1 MILDNIALCMAI
13 IAFLV
18 SFGLLL
24 HTIGYEKGY
33 KSGSIRG
40 YIEGWE
46 DEKKIKDKMEER
58 YREIIQR
65 ERNLNK
71 RIAEGDS
78 PRNGTKRGMKSLV
91 GCGLHTDG
99 TSGE

>member
-1 MILDNIALCMAI
+1 MILDNIALGIAI

-18 SFGLLL
+18 SFGSLI
-24 HTIGYEKGY
+24 HTIGYERGY
-33 KSGSIRG
+33 KIGSIRG

-71 RIAEGDS
+71 RIAEGERPAVS
-78 PRNGTKRGMKSLV
+78 PT
-91 GCGLHTDG
+91 
-99 TSGE
+99 E